1 MVHEHTDALTG
12 AEREAVLISRVDAE
26 RLGLASGDLVVLRS
40 DHGEFHGRALLAPVT
55 PGNLQVH
62 WPEAEGLIDRRRRS
76 PQAGIPDYNAV
87 VTLERLAPG
96 EPAEV

>member
-1 MVHEHTDALTG
+1 
-12 AEREAVLISRVDAE
+12 
-26 RLGLASGDLVVLRS
+26 
-40 DHGEFHGRALLAPVT
+40 VT

-87 VTLERLAPG
+87 VTLEKLADGDGPPHPSDEAPPEG
-96 EPAEV
+96 S

>member
-1 MVHEHTDALTG
+1 V
-12 AEREAVLISRVDAE
+12 
-26 RLGLASGDLVVLRS
+26 
-40 DHGEFHGRALLAPVT
+40 APVT

-87 VTLERLAPG
+87 VTLEKLAAGDGSPHPSDG
-96 EPAEV
+96 APSASS